1 MSQRHLKHVT
11 HLYEKIICKQKQQKQ
26 QKQQEEK
33 EEEEEQYQ
41 CWFCCSEENLKF
53 INCKKGGIQN
63 IPFGKW
69 GECCKDKAI
78 CLKCRKRMREK
89 CPFCEKHALY
99 NWKKA
104 GRGPKK
110 KEPFAIRHEKQTERL
125 LKRLKK
131 KQKYNYLTPRE
142 YRRLKRIKTMENI

>member
-1 MSQRHLKHVT
+1 MSLRHLKHVT

-63 IPFGKW
+63 IPFGVFITKEDIVTIGTRI
-69 GECCKDKAI
+69 GE
-78 CLKCRKRMREK
+78 
-89 CPFCEKHALY
+89 
-99 NWKKA
+99 
-104 GRGPKK
+104 
-110 KEPFAIRHEKQTERL
+110 FAIDLAAGLIPLTSKWLSVASKYVAASRL
-125 LKRLKK
+125 ETSDATSGPLSSKSS
-131 KQKYNYLTPRE
+131 
-142 YRRLKRIKTMENI
+142 